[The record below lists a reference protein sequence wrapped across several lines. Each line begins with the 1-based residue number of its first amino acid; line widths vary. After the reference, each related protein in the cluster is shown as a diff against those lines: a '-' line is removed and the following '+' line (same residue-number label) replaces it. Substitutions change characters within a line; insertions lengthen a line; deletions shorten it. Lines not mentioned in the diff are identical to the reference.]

1 MPHQSRVKPNAF
13 VVSETQRSEVGFHY
27 VLACIW
33 QPLGFQVCLGP
44 DIYPLTAVQPNLRE
58 HENPKLTPMVRLE
71 TAPTGPGENIGLP
84 NYFLNLH
91 VTAPDRKKGVKSDNF
106 LKLKDPALTI
116 HPLDIFPELRYN
128 VNYQ

>member
-58 HENPKLTPMVRLE
+58 HENPKLTPIVRCRKPQ
-71 TAPTGPGENIGLP
+71 PT
-84 NYFLNLH
+84 NYAFLYVFGH
-91 VTAPDRKKGVKSDNF
+91 TRCG
-106 LKLKDPALTI
+106 
-116 HPLDIFPELRYN
+116 
-128 VNYQ
+128 